1 MKTTTD
7 LFQESIEQ
15 YKNLIDQTN
24 SLASKMAGL
33 SPEEILQHCEEL
45 QELQQKQAV
54 IDKFI
59 LEVMV
64 DNGPQVLDTQNIGE
78 YQRVMNKAIHSCDKV
93 ASKAKT
99 IRTLLQSEI
108 QRLKKGQK
116 GLAGYAAVNE
126 GTQPNMQGRV

>member
-1 MKTTTD
+1 MNTTSD
-7 LFQESIEQ
+7 LFRESIEQ
-15 YKNLIDQTN
+15 YKKLIDQTN
-24 SLASKMAGL
+24 NLTRKMAGF
-33 SPEEILQHCEEL
+33 SPEEILQHCQDL
-45 QELQQKQAV
+45 KILQQKQAV
-54 IDKFI
+54 IDIFI

-78 YQRVMNKAIHSCDKV
+78 YQRIMNKAIQSCDKV

-108 QRLKKGQK
+108 QKLKKGQK

-126 GTQPNMQGRV
+126 ETQPNMQERI

>member
-24 SLASKMAGL
+24 TLASKMAGL
-33 SPEEILQHCEEL
+33 SPEEILKNCEDLQKL
-45 QELQQKQAV
+45 QEKQA
-54 IDKFI
+54 IADKFI

-64 DNGPQVLDTQNIGE
+64 DTGPQVLDTENIGE
-78 YQRVMNKAIHSCDKV
+78 YQRILDKAMKSCDKV

-99 IRTLLQSEI
+99 IRTLLQAEI
-108 QRLKKGQK
+108 QNLKKGQK
-116 GLAGYAAVNE
+116 GLAGYAAVTE
-126 GTQPNMQGRV
+126 ETMPNMQGRF